1 MISVRIYTEIIERV
15 IRAQTLFGTIAEL
28 ESITGDFLALC
39 FPSKYIVSIYQYGH
53 NSEF

>member
-15 IRAQTLFGTIAEL
+15 IRAQILFGTIAEL
-28 ESITGDFLALC
+28 ESVTGDFLSLF
-39 FPSKYIVSIYQYGH
+39 FPSKMHCFDLPDGH